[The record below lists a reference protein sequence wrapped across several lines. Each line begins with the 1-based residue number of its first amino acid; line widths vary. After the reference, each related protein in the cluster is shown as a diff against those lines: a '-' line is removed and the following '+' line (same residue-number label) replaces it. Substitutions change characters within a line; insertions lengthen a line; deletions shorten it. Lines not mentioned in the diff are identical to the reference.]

1 MCGFRETVGK
11 SIYLLINLACFERF
25 LQDEEYKKLLYERG
39 KMVAKLSLVK
49 LRLSMFATLAILI
62 GISTLFFTIILS
74 LLGSLNV
81 IPLLTLII
89 AFNILQW
96 LIAPYMIEALYR
108 AKEADERSYSRLY
121 AMLKRICER
130 SKIAM
135 PKLMV
140 ANIPI
145 PNAFAYGSPLS
156 GRRVA
161 VTKELL
167 RVLEDEEVEAVL
179 AHEVGHLK
187 HRDVQ
192 LMMFA
197 SVLPA
202 IFYYIGYSLMLSS
215 MWNTRERNAGGAAVF
230 GAVALALYWM
240 LTLLVMGLSRL
251 REYYAD
257 QHAVKTVDDGARKLA
272 EGLAKITFYTGR
284 YKMQRGN
291 VGNIS
296 AFKALFISDPDR
308 ADRDELL
315 FAKGGFGKT
324 DAQLVQ
330 DVLSRKVT
338 AADRLMELFST
349 HPNIV
354 KRIRALVAA

>member
-1 MCGFRETVGK
+1 M
-11 SIYLLINLACFERF
+11 
-25 LQDEEYKKLLYERG
+25 
-39 KMVAKLSLVK
+39 SLVK
-49 LRLSMFATLAILI
+49 LRLSMLATLAVLI

-74 LLGSLNV
+74 LLGILDI
-81 IPLLTLII
+81 IPLLMLII
-89 AFNILQW
+89 GFNILQW

-121 AMLKRICER
+121 TMLRRISEK
-130 SKIAM
+130 SKMVM
-135 PKLMV
+135 PKLMI
-140 ANIPI
+140 ADIPI

-161 VTKELL
+161 VTRELL
-167 RVLEDEEVEAVL
+167 RVLDDEEVEAVL

-187 HRDVQ
+187 HKDVQ

-215 MWNTRERNAGGAAVF
+215 MWNTRDRNAGGAVAV
-230 GAVALALYWM
+230 GIIALAIYWI

-272 EGLAKITFYTGR
+272 EGLAKITLYTGR
-284 YKMQRGN
+284 YKIRKGN
-291 VGNIS
+291 VGNVS

-308 ADRDELL
+308 ADQDELL
-315 FAKGGFGKT
+315 LFKGGFAKSDT
-324 DAQLVQ
+324 QLVQ
-330 DVLSRKVT
+330 EVLSRKIT
-338 AADRLMELFST
+338 AADRLIELFST

>member
-1 MCGFRETVGK
+1 M
-11 SIYLLINLACFERF
+11 SDMSLL
-25 LQDEEYKKLLYERG
+25 
-39 KMVAKLSLVK
+39 K
-49 LRLSMFATLAILI
+49 LRLSMLATLAILI
-62 GISTLFFTIILS
+62 GVSTLFFT
-74 LLGSLNV
+74 V
-81 IPLLTLII
+81 ILTLIGSLDFI
-89 AFNILQW
+89 ALLALVLGWNLLQW
-96 LIAPYMIEALYR
+96 LVAPYLIEALYR
-108 AKEADERSYSRLY
+108 VKEADVGAYGKLH

-130 SKIAM
+130 SRIEV
-135 PKLMV
+135 PKLMI

-145 PNAFAYGSPLS
+145 PNAFAYGSPLT

-167 RVLEDEEVEAVL
+167 NVLEDEEVEAVL

-215 MWNTRERNAGGAAVF
+215 MWRSRERDSGGAA
-230 GAVALALYWM
+230 LAGFASLAIYWL

-257 QHAVKTVDDGARKLA
+257 QHAVRTVDEGARKLA
-272 EGLAKITFYTGR
+272 EGLAKITLYSSR
-284 YKMQRGN
+284 YKMQRGG
-291 VGNIS
+291 VGNLG

-308 ADRDELL
+308 AGQDELML
-315 FAKGGFGKT
+315 ARSRFGKS

-330 DVLSRKVT
+330 EVLSRRIT
-338 AADRLMELFST
+338 AADRILELFST

>member
-1 MCGFRETVGK
+1 M
-11 SIYLLINLACFERF
+11 
-25 LQDEEYKKLLYERG
+25 
-39 KMVAKLSLVK
+39 SLVK
-49 LRLSMFATLAILI
+49 LRLSMLATLAVLI

-74 LLGSLNV
+74 LLGILDI
-81 IPLLTLII
+81 IPLLMLII
-89 AFNILQW
+89 GFNILQW

-121 AMLKRICER
+121 TMLRRISER
-130 SKIAM
+130 SKMAM
-135 PKLMV
+135 PKLMI
-140 ANIPI
+140 ADIPI

-161 VTKELL
+161 VTRELL
-167 RVLEDEEVEAVL
+167 RVLDDEEVEAVL

-187 HRDVQ
+187 HKDVQ

-215 MWNTRERNAGGAAVF
+215 MWNTRDRNAGGAVAV
-230 GAVALALYWM
+230 GIIALAIYWI

-272 EGLAKITFYTGR
+272 EGLAKITLYTGR
-284 YKMQRGN
+284 YKIRKGN
-291 VGNIS
+291 VGNVS

-308 ADRDELL
+308 ADQDELL
-315 FAKGGFGKT
+315 LFKGGFAKSDT
-324 DAQLVQ
+324 QLVQ
-330 DVLSRKVT
+330 EVLSRKIT
-338 AADRLMELFST
+338 AADRLIELFST

>member
-1 MCGFRETVGK
+1 MDM
-11 SIYLLINLACFERF
+11 SLL
-25 LQDEEYKKLLYERG
+25 
-39 KMVAKLSLVK
+39 K
-49 LRLSMFATLAILI
+49 LRLSMLATLAILI
-62 GISTLFFTIILS
+62 GISTLLFTIILT
-74 LLGSLNV
+74 LIGSLNFIALLALV
-81 IPLLTLII
+81 IG
-89 AFNILQW
+89 FNLLQW
-96 LIAPYMIEALYR
+96 LIAPYLIEALYR
-108 AKEADERSYSRLY
+108 AKEADERTYGKLH
-121 AMLKRICER
+121 AMLRRICER
-130 SKIAM
+130 SRMAV
-135 PKLMV
+135 PKLMI

-145 PNAFAYGSPLS
+145 PNAFAYGSPLT

-187 HRDVQ
+187 HKDVQ

-202 IFYYIGYSLMLSS
+202 IFYYIGYSLMISS
-215 MWNTRERNAGGAAVF
+215 MWGGRDRNAGGAALIGF
-230 GAVALALYWM
+230 ACLAIYWV

-257 QHAVKTVDDGARKLA
+257 QHAVRTVDEGARKLA
-272 EGLAKITFYTGR
+272 EGLAKITLYSGR
-284 YKMQRGN
+284 YKLQRGG
-291 VGNIS
+291 VGNLG

-308 ADRDELL
+308 ADQDELL
-315 FAKGGFGKT
+315 LARSRVGKT

-330 DVLSRKVT
+330 EVLSRRIT
-338 AADRLMELFST
+338 TADRILELFST

>member
-1 MCGFRETVGK
+1 M
-11 SIYLLINLACFERF
+11 
-25 LQDEEYKKLLYERG
+25 
-39 KMVAKLSLVK
+39 SLVK
-49 LRLSMFATLAILI
+49 LRLSMLATLAVLI

-74 LLGSLNV
+74 LLGILDI
-81 IPLLTLII
+81 IPLLMLII
-89 AFNILQW
+89 GFNILQW

-121 AMLKRICER
+121 AMLRRISER
-130 SKIAM
+130 SKMVM
-135 PKLMV
+135 PKLMI
-140 ANIPI
+140 ADIPI

-161 VTKELL
+161 VTRELL
-167 RVLEDEEVEAVL
+167 RVLDDEEVEAVL

-215 MWNTRERNAGGAAVF
+215 MWNTRDRNAGGAVAV
-230 GAVALALYWM
+230 GIIALAIYWL

-272 EGLAKITFYTGR
+272 EGLAKITLYTGR
-284 YKMQRGN
+284 YKIRKGN
-291 VGNIS
+291 VGNVS

-308 ADRDELL
+308 ADQDELL
-315 FAKGGFGKT
+315 LFKGGFAKSDT
-324 DAQLVQ
+324 QLVQ
-330 DVLSRKVT
+330 EVLSRKIT
-338 AADRLMELFST
+338 AADRLIELFST

>member
-1 MCGFRETVGK
+1 LDM
-11 SIYLLINLACFERF
+11 SLL
-25 LQDEEYKKLLYERG
+25 
-39 KMVAKLSLVK
+39 K
-49 LRLSMFATLAILI
+49 LRLSMLATLAILI
-62 GISTLFFTIILS
+62 GISTLFFTVILT
-74 LLGSLNV
+74 LIGSLNFIVLLALV
-81 IPLLTLII
+81 IVWNL
-89 AFNILQW
+89 LQW
-96 LIAPYMIEALYR
+96 LVAPYLIEAIYR
-108 AKEADERSYSRLY
+108 VKEADQRTYGKLY
-121 AMLKRICER
+121 AMLRRICDR
-130 SKIAM
+130 SRMAM
-135 PKLMV
+135 PKLMI

-145 PNAFAYGSPLS
+145 PNAFAYGSPLA

-161 VTKELL
+161 VTRELL
-167 RVLEDEEVEAVL
+167 NVLEDEEVEAVL

-202 IFYYIGYSLMLSS
+202 IFYYIGYSLMISA
-215 MWNTRERNAGGAAVF
+215 MWGGRDRNAGGAALIGF
-230 GAVALALYWM
+230 ASLAIYWL

-257 QHAVKTVDDGARKLA
+257 QHAVRTVDDGARKLA
-272 EGLAKITFYTGR
+272 EGLAKITLYSGR
-284 YKMQRGN
+284 YKLQRGG
-291 VGNIS
+291 VGNLG

-308 ADRDELL
+308 ADQDELML
-315 FAKGGFGKT
+315 ARSRFGKT

-330 DVLSRKVT
+330 EILSRRIT
-338 AADRLMELFST
+338 TTDRILELFST

>member
-1 MCGFRETVGK
+1 M
-11 SIYLLINLACFERF
+11 SLL
-25 LQDEEYKKLLYERG
+25 
-39 KMVAKLSLVK
+39 K
-49 LRLSMFATLAILI
+49 LRLSMLATLAILI
-62 GISTLFFTIILS
+62 GISTLFFTVILT
-74 LLGSLNV
+74 LIGSLNFIV
-81 IPLLTLII
+81 LLTLVIGW
-89 AFNILQW
+89 NLLQW
-96 LIAPYMIEALYR
+96 LIAPYLIEALYR
-108 AKEADERSYSRLY
+108 AKEADERTYGKLY
-121 AMLKRICER
+121 AMLRRICER
-130 SKIAM
+130 SRIAV

-145 PNAFAYGSPLS
+145 PNAFAYGSPLT

-161 VTKELL
+161 VTRELL
-167 RVLEDEEVEAVL
+167 KVLEDEEVEAVL

-202 IFYYIGYSLMLSS
+202 IFYYIGYSLMISS
-215 MWNTRERNAGGAAVF
+215 MWGGRDRNTGGAALIGF
-230 GAVALALYWM
+230 ASLAIYWL

-257 QHAVKTVDDGARKLA
+257 QHAVRTVDDGGRKLA
-272 EGLAKITFYTGR
+272 EGLAKITFYSGR
-284 YKMQRGN
+284 YKLQRGEMSSL
-291 VGNIS
+291 G

-308 ADRDELL
+308 ADQDELL
-315 FAKGGFGKT
+315 LARSRFGKT

-330 DVLSRKVT
+330 EILSRRIT
-338 AADRLMELFST
+338 AADRFLELFST

>member
-1 MCGFRETVGK
+1 M
-11 SIYLLINLACFERF
+11 
-25 LQDEEYKKLLYERG
+25 
-39 KMVAKLSLVK
+39 SLVK
-49 LRLSMFATLAILI
+49 LRLSMLATLAVLI

-74 LLGSLNV
+74 LLGILDI
-81 IPLLTLII
+81 IPLLMLII
-89 AFNILQW
+89 GFNILQW

-121 AMLKRICER
+121 TMLRRISEK
-130 SKIAM
+130 SKMAM
-135 PKLMV
+135 PKLMI
-140 ANIPI
+140 ADIPI

-161 VTKELL
+161 VTRELL
-167 RVLEDEEVEAVL
+167 RVLDDEEVEAVL

-215 MWNTRERNAGGAAVF
+215 MWNTRDRNAGGAVAV
-230 GAVALALYWM
+230 GIIALAIYWL

-272 EGLAKITFYTGR
+272 EGLAKITLYTGR
-284 YKMQRGN
+284 YKIRKGN
-291 VGNIS
+291 VGNVS

-308 ADRDELL
+308 ADQDELL
-315 FAKGGFGKT
+315 LFKGGFAKSDT
-324 DAQLVQ
+324 QLVQ
-330 DVLSRKVT
+330 EVLSRKIT
-338 AADRLMELFST
+338 AADRLIELFST

>member
-1 MCGFRETVGK
+1 M
-11 SIYLLINLACFERF
+11 SLL
-25 LQDEEYKKLLYERG
+25 
-39 KMVAKLSLVK
+39 K
-49 LRLSMFATLAILI
+49 LRLSMLATLAILI
-62 GISTLFFTIILS
+62 GISTLFFTVILT
-74 LLGSLNV
+74 LIGSLNFIV
-81 IPLLTLII
+81 LLTLVIGW
-89 AFNILQW
+89 NLLQW
-96 LIAPYMIEALYR
+96 LIAPYLIEALYR
-108 AKEADERSYSRLY
+108 AKEADERTYGKLH
-121 AMLKRICER
+121 AMLRRICER
-130 SKIAM
+130 SRIAV

-145 PNAFAYGSPLS
+145 PNAFAYGSPLT

-161 VTKELL
+161 VTRELL
-167 RVLEDEEVEAVL
+167 KVLEDEEVEAVL

-187 HRDVQ
+187 HKDVQ

-202 IFYYIGYSLMLSS
+202 IFYYIGYSLMISS
-215 MWNTRERNAGGAAVF
+215 MWRSRERDAGGAVLIGFASLVI
-230 GAVALALYWM
+230 YWV

-257 QHAVKTVDDGARKLA
+257 QHAVRTVDEGARKLA
-272 EGLAKITFYTGR
+272 EGLAKITLYSGR
-284 YKMQRGN
+284 YKLQSGG
-291 VGNIS
+291 VGNLG

-308 ADRDELL
+308 ADEDELML
-315 FAKGGFGKT
+315 ARSWFGKS

-330 DVLSRKVT
+330 EVLSRRIT
-338 AADRLMELFST
+338 TADRFLELFST

>member
-1 MCGFRETVGK
+1 
-11 SIYLLINLACFERF
+11 
-25 LQDEEYKKLLYERG
+25 
-39 KMVAKLSLVK
+39 
-49 LRLSMFATLAILI
+49 
-62 GISTLFFTIILS
+62 
-74 LLGSLNV
+74 
-81 IPLLTLII
+81 
-89 AFNILQW
+89 
-96 LIAPYMIEALYR
+96 ALYR
-108 AKEADERSYSRLY
+108 VKEVDEHSYSRLY
-121 AMLKRICER
+121 TMLRRISER
-130 SKIAM
+130 SKMAM
-135 PKLMV
+135 PKLMI
-140 ANIPI
+140 ADIPI

-161 VTKELL
+161 VTRGLL
-167 RVLEDEEVEAVL
+167 KALEDEEVEAVL
-179 AHEVGHLK
+179 AHEVGHLR

-215 MWNTRERNAGGAAVF
+215 MWNTRDRNAGGGVAV
-230 GAVALALYWM
+230 GIIALAIYWI

-272 EGLAKITFYTGR
+272 EGLAKITLYTGR
-284 YKMQRGN
+284 YKIQKGN
-291 VGNIS
+291 VGNVS

-308 ADRDELL
+308 ADQDELL
-315 FAKGGFGKT
+315 LFKGGFGKS

-330 DVLSRKVT
+330 EVLSRKIT
-338 AADRLMELFST
+338 AADRLIELFST

>member
-1 MCGFRETVGK
+1 VSDM
-11 SIYLLINLACFERF
+11 SLL
-25 LQDEEYKKLLYERG
+25 
-39 KMVAKLSLVK
+39 K
-49 LRLSMFATLAILI
+49 LRLSMLATLAILI
-62 GISTLFFTIILS
+62 GISTLFFTVILT
-74 LLGSLNV
+74 LIGSLNF
-81 IPLLTLII
+81 IALLTLVIGW
-89 AFNILQW
+89 NLLQW
-96 LIAPYMIEALYR
+96 LIAPYLIEALYR
-108 AKEADERSYSRLY
+108 AKEADERTYGKLY
-121 AMLKRICER
+121 AMLRRICER
-130 SKIAM
+130 SRMAV
-135 PKLMV
+135 PKLMI

-145 PNAFAYGSPLS
+145 PNAFAYGSPLT

-161 VTKELL
+161 VTRELL
-167 RVLEDEEVEAVL
+167 NVLEDEEVEAVL

-202 IFYYIGYSLMLSS
+202 IFYYIGYSLMISA
-215 MWNTRERNAGGAAVF
+215 MWGGRDRNAGGAALIGF
-230 GAVALALYWM
+230 ASLAIYWL

-257 QHAVKTVDDGARKLA
+257 QHAVRTVDDGARKLA
-272 EGLAKITFYTGR
+272 EGLAKITFYSGR
-284 YKMQRGN
+284 YKLQRGG
-291 VGNIS
+291 VGNLG

-308 ADRDELL
+308 ADQDELL
-315 FAKGGFGKT
+315 LARSRFGKT

-330 DVLSRKVT
+330 EILSRRIT
-338 AADRLMELFST
+338 AADRFLELFST

>member
-1 MCGFRETVGK
+1 MDM
-11 SIYLLINLACFERF
+11 SLL
-25 LQDEEYKKLLYERG
+25 
-39 KMVAKLSLVK
+39 K
-49 LRLSMFATLAILI
+49 LRLSMLATLAILI
-62 GISTLFFTIILS
+62 GIATLFFT
-74 LLGSLNV
+74 V
-81 IPLLTLII
+81 ILTLIGSLDFVTLLALVI
-89 AFNILQW
+89 GFNLLQW
-96 LIAPYMIEALYR
+96 LIAPYLIEALYR
-108 AKEADERSYSRLY
+108 AKEADVKAYGKLH
-121 AMLKRICER
+121 AMLRRICER
-130 SKIAM
+130 SRIEV

-145 PNAFAYGSPLS
+145 PNAFAYGSPLT

-167 RVLEDEEVEAVL
+167 NVLEDEEVEAVL

-202 IFYYIGYSLMLSS
+202 IFYYIGYSLMISS
-215 MWNTRERNAGGAAVF
+215 MWRSRERDAGGAVLIGFAS
-230 GAVALALYWM
+230 LAIYWV

-257 QHAVKTVDDGARKLA
+257 QHAVGTVDDGARKLA
-272 EGLAKITFYTGR
+272 EGLAKITLYTGR
-284 YKMQRGN
+284 YKLQRGG
-291 VGNIS
+291 VGNLG

-308 ADRDELL
+308 ADQDELML
-315 FAKGGFGKT
+315 ARSRFGKS

-330 DVLSRKVT
+330 EVLSRKVT
-338 AADRLMELFST
+338 AADRFIELFST

-354 KRIRALVAA
+354 KRIRVLVAA

>member
-1 MCGFRETVGK
+1 MDM
-11 SIYLLINLACFERF
+11 SLL
-25 LQDEEYKKLLYERG
+25 
-39 KMVAKLSLVK
+39 K
-49 LRLSMFATLAILI
+49 LRLSMLATLAILI
-62 GISTLFFTIILS
+62 GISTLFFTVILT
-74 LLGSLNV
+74 LIGSLNFIVLLALV
-81 IPLLTLII
+81 IVWNL
-89 AFNILQW
+89 LQW
-96 LIAPYMIEALYR
+96 LVAPYLIEAIYR
-108 AKEADERSYSRLY
+108 VKEADQRTYGKLY
-121 AMLKRICER
+121 AMLRRICDR
-130 SKIAM
+130 SRMAM
-135 PKLMV
+135 PKLMI

-145 PNAFAYGSPLS
+145 PNAFAYGSPLA

-161 VTKELL
+161 VTRELL
-167 RVLEDEEVEAVL
+167 NVLEDEEVEAVL

-202 IFYYIGYSLMLSS
+202 IFYYIGYSLMISA
-215 MWNTRERNAGGAAVF
+215 MWGGRDRNAGGAALIGF
-230 GAVALALYWM
+230 ASLAIYWL

-257 QHAVKTVDDGARKLA
+257 QHAVRTVDDGARKLA
-272 EGLAKITFYTGR
+272 EGLAKITLYSGR
-284 YKMQRGN
+284 YKLQRGG
-291 VGNIS
+291 VGNLG

-308 ADRDELL
+308 ADQDELML
-315 FAKGGFGKT
+315 ARSRFGKT

-330 DVLSRKVT
+330 EILSRRIT
-338 AADRLMELFST
+338 TTDRILELFST

>member
-1 MCGFRETVGK
+1 M
-11 SIYLLINLACFERF
+11 
-25 LQDEEYKKLLYERG
+25 
-39 KMVAKLSLVK
+39 SLVK
-49 LRLSMFATLAILI
+49 LRLSMLATLAVLI

-74 LLGSLNV
+74 LLGILDI
-81 IPLLTLII
+81 IPLLMLII
-89 AFNILQW
+89 GFNILQW

-121 AMLKRICER
+121 TMLRRISEK
-130 SKIAM
+130 SKMAM
-135 PKLMV
+135 PKLMI
-140 ANIPI
+140 ADIPI

-167 RVLEDEEVEAVL
+167 RVLDDEEVEAVL

-215 MWNTRERNAGGAAVF
+215 MWNTRDRNAGGAVAV
-230 GAVALALYWM
+230 GIIALAIYWI

-272 EGLAKITFYTGR
+272 EGLAKITLYTGR
-284 YKMQRGN
+284 YKIRKGN
-291 VGNIS
+291 VGNVS
-296 AFKALFISDPDR
+296 EFKALFISDPDR
-308 ADRDELL
+308 ADQDELL
-315 FAKGGFGKT
+315 LFKGGFAKSDT
-324 DAQLVQ
+324 QLVQ
-330 DVLSRKVT
+330 EVLSRKIT
-338 AADRLMELFST
+338 AADRLIELFST

>member
-1 MCGFRETVGK
+1 M
-11 SIYLLINLACFERF
+11 
-25 LQDEEYKKLLYERG
+25 
-39 KMVAKLSLVK
+39 SLVK
-49 LRLSMFATLAILI
+49 LRLSMLATLAVLI

-74 LLGSLNV
+74 LLGILDI
-81 IPLLTLII
+81 IPLLMLII
-89 AFNILQW
+89 GFNILQW

-121 AMLKRICER
+121 TMLRRISER
-130 SKIAM
+130 SKMVM
-135 PKLMV
+135 PKLMI
-140 ANIPI
+140 ADIPI

-161 VTKELL
+161 VTRELL
-167 RVLEDEEVEAVL
+167 RVLDDEEVEAVL

-215 MWNTRERNAGGAAVF
+215 MWNTRDRNAGGAVAV
-230 GAVALALYWM
+230 GIIALAIYWL

-272 EGLAKITFYTGR
+272 EGLAKITLYTGR
-284 YKMQRGN
+284 YKIRKGN
-291 VGNIS
+291 VGNVS

-308 ADRDELL
+308 ADQDELL
-315 FAKGGFGKT
+315 LFKGGFAKSDT
-324 DAQLVQ
+324 QLVQ
-330 DVLSRKVT
+330 EVLSRKIT
-338 AADRLMELFST
+338 AADRLIELFST

>member
-1 MCGFRETVGK
+1 MQGE
-11 SIYLLINLACFERF
+11 A
-25 LQDEEYKKLLYERG
+25 YKKKLKRRI
-39 KMVAKLSLVK
+39 KKVVVKLSLLK
-49 LRLSMFATLAILI
+49 LRLSMLATLALLI

-74 LLGSLNV
+74 LIGALGI
-81 IPLLTLII
+81 IPLLTLVIG
-89 AFNILQW
+89 FNILQW

-108 AKEADERSYSRLY
+108 VKEADERSYGGLY
-121 AMLKRICER
+121 TMLRRICER
-130 SKIAM
+130 SKMTM
-135 PKLMV
+135 PKLMI

-215 MWNTRERNAGGAAVF
+215 MWSNRDRNAGVAVIAGAA
-230 GAVALALYWM
+230 ALAIYWL

-257 QHAVKTVDDGARKLA
+257 QHAVRTVDEGARKLA
-272 EGLAKITFYTGR
+272 EGLAKITLYTGR
-284 YKMQRGN
+284 YKIQRGG

-308 ADRDELL
+308 ADQDELL
-315 FAKGGFGKT
+315 LARGRFGKS

-330 DVLSRKVT
+330 EILSRKIT
-338 AADRLMELFST
+338 TADRLMELLST

>member
-1 MCGFRETVGK
+1 M
-11 SIYLLINLACFERF
+11 L
-25 LQDEEYKKLLYERG
+25 
-39 KMVAKLSLVK
+39 
-49 LRLSMFATLAILI
+49 ATLAILI
-62 GISTLFFTIILS
+62 GVSTLFFTVILT
-74 LLGSLNV
+74 LIGSLNFITLLALV
-81 IPLLTLII
+81 IVWNL
-89 AFNILQW
+89 LQW
-96 LIAPYMIEALYR
+96 LIAPYFIDALYR
-108 AKEADERSYSRLY
+108 VKEADEKKYGKLY
-121 AMLKRICER
+121 DMLKRICER
-130 SKIAM
+130 SRIEV
-135 PKLMV
+135 PKLMI

-145 PNAFAYGSPLS
+145 PNAFAYGSPLT

-161 VTKELL
+161 VTRELL
-167 RVLEDEEVEAVL
+167 NVLEDEEVEAVL

-202 IFYYIGYSLMLSS
+202 IFYYIGYSLMISS
-215 MWNTRERNAGGAAVF
+215 MWRGRERDTGGAALI
-230 GAVALALYWM
+230 GLASLAIYWV

-257 QHAVKTVDDGARKLA
+257 QHAVRTVDEGARKLV
-272 EGLAKITFYTGR
+272 EGLAKITLYTGR
-284 YKMQRGN
+284 YKLRSGG
-291 VGNIS
+291 VGNLG

-308 ADRDELL
+308 ADQDELL
-315 FAKGGFGKT
+315 LARSRFGKS

-330 DVLSRKVT
+330 EILSRKIT
-338 AADRLMELFST
+338 TADRILELFST

>member
-1 MCGFRETVGK
+1 M
-11 SIYLLINLACFERF
+11 SLL
-25 LQDEEYKKLLYERG
+25 
-39 KMVAKLSLVK
+39 K
-49 LRLSMFATLAILI
+49 LRLSMLATLAILI
-62 GISTLFFTIILS
+62 GISTLFFTVILT
-74 LLGSLNV
+74 LIGSLNFIVLLALV
-81 IPLLTLII
+81 IVWNL
-89 AFNILQW
+89 LQW
-96 LIAPYMIEALYR
+96 LVAPYLIEAIYR
-108 AKEADERSYSRLY
+108 VKEADQRTYGKLY
-121 AMLKRICER
+121 AMLRRICDR
-130 SKIAM
+130 SRMAM
-135 PKLMV
+135 PKLMI

-145 PNAFAYGSPLS
+145 PNAFAYGSPLA

-161 VTKELL
+161 VTRELL
-167 RVLEDEEVEAVL
+167 NVLEDEEVEAVL

-202 IFYYIGYSLMLSS
+202 IFYYIGYSLMISA
-215 MWNTRERNAGGAAVF
+215 MWGGRDRNAGGAALIGF
-230 GAVALALYWM
+230 ASLAIYWL

-257 QHAVKTVDDGARKLA
+257 QHAVRTVDDGARKLA
-272 EGLAKITFYTGR
+272 EGLAKITLYSGR
-284 YKMQRGN
+284 YKLQRGG
-291 VGNIS
+291 VGNLG

-308 ADRDELL
+308 ADQDELML
-315 FAKGGFGKT
+315 ARSRFGKT

-330 DVLSRKVT
+330 EILSRRIT
-338 AADRLMELFST
+338 TTDRILELFST